1 MGKQLVL
8 NIRPLRQQ
16 QGMTQAEL
24 AALLNI
30 EQSRVSAYETGRQS
44 PPVHRLPAI
53 AQALRVDVGQLF
65 AQSES

>member
-1 MGKQLVL
+1 VNKPVL
-8 NIRPLRQQ
+8 DIRTFRIRA
-16 QGMTQAEL
+16 GMTQAEL
-24 AALLNI
+24 AAVLNI
-30 EQSRVSAYETGRQS
+30 EQSRVSAYETGRKS